1 MPPSSLPVIL
11 QDAAIS
17 ILLPDWLRMSTPV
30 IKKLSKLAEVS
41 GIRGVFLTVAS
52 AGGCCQTPVH
62 PKMHL
67 CGASNVWR
75 FFLLLL
81 LRECVGRCFMG
92 LLSFPRLFV
101 GVIMNRGGL

>member
-41 GIRGVFLTVAS
+41 EYQR
-52 AGGCCQTPVH
+52 
-62 PKMHL
+62 KME
-67 CGASNVWR
+67 R
-75 FFLLLL
+75 Q
-81 LRECVGRCFMG
+81 REKEE
-92 LLSFPRLFV
+92 
-101 GVIMNRGGL
+101 